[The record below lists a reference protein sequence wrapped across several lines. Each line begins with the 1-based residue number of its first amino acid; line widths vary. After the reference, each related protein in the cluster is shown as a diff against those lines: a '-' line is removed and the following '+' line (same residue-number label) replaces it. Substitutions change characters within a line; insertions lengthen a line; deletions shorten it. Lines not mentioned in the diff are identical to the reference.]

1 MSARSNDGPFLGL
14 TNTLSENYVR
24 TAKRRAD
31 GPDGPGGR
39 PGLLSLYRA
48 CLVNAESLVD
58 EAKVL
63 LAHHRAARAFALAY
77 TAYEEVGKA
86 MLVADAYCDRV
97 ATSEL
102 HAAFASHGVKA
113 GYLQRSV
120 RVDLDRASGWPGE
133 GTIEYSVDSV
143 GFRKRTAAMYVDF
156 GTEYAPCIPDTAIS
170 TEDAS
175 ARINLVDSHLHDIS
189 MAEYNGE
196 QIGTYGLWK

>member
-1 MSARSNDGPFLGL
+1 MRKVSSMKPRSSSHIIAPPEHLRSRTQPTRRSARPCLSL
-14 TNTLSENYVR
+14 TLS
-24 TAKRRAD
+24 
-31 GPDGPGGR
+31 
-39 PGLLSLYRA
+39 
-48 CLVNAESLVD
+48 
-58 EAKVL
+58 
-63 LAHHRAARAFALAY
+63 
-77 TAYEEVGKA
+77 
-86 MLVADAYCDRV
+86 DRV